1 MRILQVMLVIASVC
15 APGVALAQ
23 RVPDPGPDSGS
34 AGRAPVVVEL
44 FTSQGC
50 SSCPPADAL
59 LAGLAARDDVIAL
72 ALHVDYWDYLGWVD
86 TFGSPAHTMRQRAY
100 AKVARERSLYT
111 PQVVVQGVDRAIGS
125 DERVHDLV
133 EQHLE
138 TPEGADLAISR
149 EGDVLDVRLKPR
161 DPAGAGPCDVFLVRF
176 ISGGKVFIGGGENA
190 GHEIDYANVVTEWIR
205 LARWDGRTE
214 AEFSMTVAGDA
225 GIAVI
230 VQRERMGPVL
240 TAAVLP

>member
-1 MRILQVMLVIASVC
+1 MRILQVMLVIA
-15 APGVALAQ
+15 AFGLPGVALAQ
-23 RVPDPGPDSGS
+23 RAPDAGS
-34 AGRAPVVVEL
+34 EGRAPVVVEL

-59 LAGLAARDDVIAL
+59 LAELAVRDDVIAL

-111 PQVVVQGVDRAIGS
+111 PQVIVQGTDRVIGS

-138 TPEGADLAISR
+138 TPEGAELDISR
-149 EGDVLDVRLKPR
+149 EGNVLDVSLGPR
-161 DPAGAGPCDVFLVRF
+161 NTAAAGPCDVFLVRF
-176 ISGGKVFIGGGENA
+176 VPGGMVFIAGGENA
-190 GHEIDYANVVTEWIR
+190 GHEIDYTNVVTEWIR
-205 LARWDGRTE
+205 LARWDGRSE
-214 AEFSMTVAGDA
+214 AEFSMNVVGDA